1 VSGGEIPFKSVLL
14 VEDEQALA
22 STLKIALSRLGI
34 PEIHWA
40 TTIDEARKL
49 LAETDPELLILDR
62 NLPDGD
68 GLELC
73 ESLRAESW
81 KGAIHFLTAKGEV
94 GDRIAGLE
102 SGADD
107 YLPKP
112 FHWEEL
118 SARIR
123 AVARRFEARERE
135 SKSAGPKRSGEGAKK
150 APLWTVESERLRIFG
165 PKGWVELTPL
175 EFKLATHLIR
185 ADGAIVSRE
194 ELLKEVWGFRF
205 LPKTRTTDYFLG
217 RLRKAFEKDPDRPK
231 HFITVRGAGYRF
243 SSEPDAS
250 I

>member
-1 VSGGEIPFKSVLL
+1 MSAPFSLVLL
-14 VEDEQALA
+14 VEDENALA
-22 STLKIALSRLGI
+22 QTLKIALGRLKI
-34 PEIHWA
+34 PEILHA
-40 TTIDEARKL
+40 TTIEGAREL
-49 LAETDPELLILDR
+49 LKIHAVDLLILDR

-68 GLELC
+68 GLTLC
-73 ESLRAESW
+73 EDLRAESYT
-81 KGAIHFLTAKGEV
+81 GAILCLTAKGEIE
-94 GDRIAGLE
+94 DRVEGLE

-123 AVARRFEARERE
+123 ALSRRKENIATNAAAHAKERNI
-135 SKSAGPKRSGEGAKK
+135 AKK
-150 APLWTVESERLRIFG
+150 SLWTLEPDRLRILG

-175 EFKLATHLIR
+175 EFKLATHLIQ
-185 ADGAIVSRE
+185 AGGAIVSRE

-217 RLRKAFEKDPDRPK
+217 RLRKVFERDPDHPK

-243 SSEPDAS
+243 TAEPVS
-250 I
+250 NPKG